1 MSTIMVDD
9 TFVYKPCAVPHYYRL
24 SMDPKKKFHGM
35 FVSVQKWRMISKSH
49 GHVTT
54 TLGM

>member
-1 MSTIMVDD
+1 MMEI
-9 TFVYKPCAVPHYYRL
+9 
-24 SMDPKKKFHGM
+24 HGM
-35 FVSVQKWRMISKSH
+35 FMSVQKWRMISKSH

>member
-1 MSTIMVDD
+1 MTMLFCIAESEIKVTYIQ
-9 TFVYKPCAVPHYYRL
+9 YQKK
-24 SMDPKKKFHGM
+24 KKKFHGM

-54 TLGM
+54 TLGMLGI